1 MRMYQPARKLDV
13 SEAVGWLSLPV
24 CPLCRVWEAAY
35 EQLQM
40 EKGAC
45 NLLQKYSPEA
55 VRERALSTPS
65 ASFQIAVCFQQLM
78 LLHLTALTAV

>member
-1 MRMYQPARKLDV
+1 MACSCAGLHAHPACPRLLAGRAAEHIFCRM
-13 SEAVGWLSLPV
+13 
-24 CPLCRVWEAAY
+24 CRVWEAAY

-65 ASFQIAVCFQQLM
+65 ASMEIVVCPAAYLDM
-78 LLHLTALTAV
+78 